1 MINKNYSKSYTQ
13 ILEILKYLPKAEY
26 EMIPKSEIEFF
37 ENNKDVNYNYSFNPS
52 IDFKEQNVLRE
63 TCSLI
68 ILLFKNFFASD
79 IEKQKIDIILEK
91 NEEKYQEELRE
102 KYNPDDIFHKK
113 ASSVTQ
119 DLQTSVNLVPVTNNN
134 KWYQKI
140 FLFFKKILN
149 RNIND

>member
-1 MINKNYSKSYTQ
+1 
-13 ILEILKYLPKAEY
+13 
-26 EMIPKSEIEFF
+26 MIPKSEIEFF

>member
-1 MINKNYSKSYTQ
+1 
-13 ILEILKYLPKAEY
+13 
-26 EMIPKSEIEFF
+26 MIPKSEIEFF
-37 ENNKDVNYNYSFNPS
+37 ENNKDVNYNYSFNPA

-91 NEEKYQEELRE
+91 NEEKYQEELRK